1 MFSSVRRISALIA
14 LALLLPILA
23 ACGGGAATA
32 PTTAPAPTDAPAPTT
47 AAAATEAPTEASA
60 PTEAATEAP
69 TAEAAATAAPTT
81 AAGAAVEPIELPAV
95 TPAEVTGNII
105 TAGSSTVFPLTERMA
120 EVFGEDGFGGEITI
134 DSIGTGGGFERFCTA
149 GETDI
154 ANASRPIDEE
164 ETAACEA
171 IGRTPIEFRVGTDAL
186 AVVVSNENTFLEEL
200 TLEQLGQIFSGQVTT
215 WDQVDPSFPAEAIQ
229 LFSPGSDSGTYD
241 YFVEEVLGDDEAGLQ
256 GSGAQF
262 SENDN
267 VLAQGVEG
275 SPYAIGYFGYAYY
288 AADTDRLKAIAID
301 GVQPNA
307 DTAEDGT
314 YPLARPLFIYSAA
327 TILQEKPQVA
337 AFINYYLTYVNDEIT
352 DVGYFPASVEA
363 LNEARQAWLD
373 AQP

>member
-1 MFSSVRRISALIA
+1 MFSPARRVSALLA

-47 AAAATEAPTEASA
+47 APAATEAPTTAPAATEAPTEA
-60 PTEAATEAP
+60 PTAAAAATEAP
-69 TAEAAATAAPTT
+69 TA
-81 AAGAAVEPIELPAV
+81 AAGGTTELIALPAV
-95 TPAEVTGNII
+95 TPADVTGNII
-105 TAGSSTVFPLTERMA
+105 TAGSSTVFPLTERMV
-120 EVFGEDGFGGEITI
+120 EVFREDGFGGEITI

-149 GETDI
+149 GETDV

-164 ETAACEA
+164 ETAACAA
-171 IGRTPIEFRVGTDAL
+171 INRTPIEFRVGTDAL
-186 AVVVSNENTFLEEL
+186 AVVVSNANTFLEEL
-200 TLEQLGQIFSGQVTT
+200 TLEQLGQVFSGQVTT
-215 WDQVDPSFPAEAIQ
+215 WDQVDPSFPAERIQ

-288 AADTDRLKAIAID
+288 AADTDRLKAISID
-301 GVQPNA
+301 GVLPNA
-307 DTAEDGT
+307 ETAEDGT
-314 YPLARPLFIYSAA
+314 YPLARPLFIYSDA
-327 TILQEKPQVA
+327 TIMQEKPQVA
-337 AFINYYLTYVNDEIT
+337 AFINYYLTYVNDEII
-352 DVGYFPASVEA
+352 DVGYFPASAEA
-363 LNEARQAWLD
+363 MNEARQAWLD